1 VNGHG
6 THAYMHVQVHVEAQ
20 DWCQA
25 SSVALPFIH
34 RGRVS
39 QSNPELAAM
48 ARLTGQL
55 AMSFVG

>member
-1 VNGHG
+1 MY
-6 THAYMHVQVHVEAQ
+6 AYMHVQVHVEAQ

-39 QSNPELAAM
+39 QSNPELINM
-48 ARLTGQL
+48 VIYLSRDPSLT
-55 AMSFVG
+55 F